1 MVSPLLSSSQ
11 VIAACSTDTGVKSYR
26 EPANGS
32 MNIDPIKL
40 DLSNDDEIQACAEL
54 LAAQYPE
61 GLYALVNNNNNTVVG
76 KDGLVEW
83 MTIDNYKMYVIFVSR
98 VTSRSYSSSLYQF
111 PLVGWEP
118 LGVGAPRSAREAN
131 ETTSDVYCTT
141 LPL

>member
-11 VIAACSTDTGVKSYR
+11 VIAACSTDAGVKNYK
-26 EPANGS
+26 ELANGS

-40 DLSNDDEIQACAEL
+40 DLSNDDEIQTCAEL

-98 VTSRSYSSSLYQF
+98 IASRSYSSSLHQF
-111 PLVGWEP
+111 PSRLVG
-118 LGVGAPRSAREAN
+118 VTRSQR
-131 ETTSDVYCTT
+131 DHI
-141 LPL
+141 